1 MLESLVLGETHQY
14 MYNDWSTDH
23 QCSRL
28 ECEASIG
35 ILGTTCSPRAV
46 MSWNKMR
53 PMMVATS
60 DDDTVLTNDAS
71 QKYRRGF
78 WSFAKNNWLSFASSL
93 AGLTCVVGIITFTF
107 WLSRQH
113 FNCPSWAADCTVMPT
128 VAWIKDHFGLVQ
140 GIVTLIYS
148 IGLSALASS
157 GHTMAEAAIWLLLT
171 KQPFSLNQM
180 DTYLSASRGSTIS
193 ILSSLGFVKTWETG
207 LALSCAGMVA
217 VLTLLASLDVGFV
230 YAQQNQTVLYNS
242 ILAVG
247 GGEGR
252 LFQQTNP
259 PNSLLADSANFY
271 SSWARN
277 MSTEPMPQY
286 RDWYIDRQVLS
297 ERGNM
302 TINAVKFNKNVSC
315 SGTSLTRAPSG
326 NFTFLT
332 DMSGHNRTH
341 GEESDKTVALRS
353 YPYLLVWAANYMF
366 PSTNCTRAELI
377 FTALNGTIQGGTWTE
392 LQNVEHILAV

>member
-23 QCSRL
+23 QCSRP

-46 MSWNKMR
+46 MSWNEMR

-140 GIVTLIYS
+140 GIDTLIYS

-193 ILSSLGFVKTWETG
+193 ILSSLGFVKTWGTG

-217 VLTLLASLDVGFV
+217 VLPLLASLDVGFV
-230 YAQQNQTVLYNS
+230 YTQQNQTVLYNS

-259 PNSLLADSANFY
+259 PNSLL
-271 SSWARN
+271 
-277 MSTEPMPQY
+277 
-286 RDWYIDRQVLS
+286 
-297 ERGNM
+297 
-302 TINAVKFNKNVSC
+302 
-315 SGTSLTRAPSG
+315 
-326 NFTFLT
+326 
-332 DMSGHNRTH
+332 
-341 GEESDKTVALRS
+341 TVFCWR
-353 YPYLLVWAANYMF
+353 
-366 PSTNCTRAELI
+366 RRKD
-377 FTALNGTIQGGTWTE
+377 
-392 LQNVEHILAV
+392 